1 MVLASKHFPEEYGI
15 RKKSLGPKCKIY
27 SKALELFSLDGD
39 DFNQDVK
46 EFHQG
51 SDGDKGSSD
60 EWGVTDEDFFW
71 AGKGRTG
78 TYDGAGDSQLCLCQ
92 LWGWCIFLQ
101 SGEATS
107 MYVRKVSKIKGDEC
121 WNKPARIVEL
131 ISTLYSSTPSKL
143 HFGFLKEYGNS
154 FYWIITAN
162 VSVNKDNSVFL
173 AALNDLENNTM
184 DNDVIT
190 RDILPVFMLGR

>member
-1 MVLASKHFPEEYGI
+1 
-15 RKKSLGPKCKIY
+15 
-27 SKALELFSLDGD
+27 
-39 DFNQDVK
+39 
-46 EFHQG
+46 
-51 SDGDKGSSD
+51 
-60 EWGVTDEDFFW
+60 
-71 AGKGRTG
+71 
-78 TYDGAGDSQLCLCQ
+78 
-92 LWGWCIFLQ
+92 
-101 SGEATS
+101 

-121 WNKPARIVEL
+121 WNKPARTVEL

-184 DNDVIT
+184 NNDVIT
-190 RDILPVFMLGR
+190 RDILPVFMSGH